1 MSSTSLFPDIPAIS
15 VTLNGVIKLLQNLK
29 PYKASGP
36 DKIPTRLLKEC
47 AKEIAPSLVLLFQ
60 ASLKQS
66 IVPTEWKHAFVTP
79 IFKKGDRSLASN
91 YRPVSLTS
99 VCGKLLE
106 HIVYSEV
113 MNHLNLLDILSNAQH
128 GFCSKRS
135 CETQLLLTVHDF
147 ASGLNDGKQTD
158 AIILDFT
165 KAFDKVSHKHLC
177 TKLHYY
183 GIRGPILDW
192 IKDFISNRSQQVI
205 LDGCSSESLP
215 VTSGVPQGTVLGPL
229 LFLCFVNDIPDCV
242 SSNIHLYADDILLYR
257 TINVMDDCVKLQDDL
272 NVLQQWEKRWQM
284 HFNPSKCCYIRLSNK
299 QHLLDY
305 NYNIH
310 NTVLQET
317 NAIKYLGVHIDDKLT
332 WKSHVDTI
340 VTKPNSVKG
349 FLSRNF
355 KHCPPSVKSKCYQTL
370 IRPVLEYASIVWS
383 PYLVT
388 LIDKIE
394 AVQCRS
400 VRFILNDYSRTS
412 SVTSMMESLNLPLL
426 ESRRTCN
433 RAIMMF
439 KILNSIVDISTDPT
453 VLVPNTLPTRGHNQ
467 RFRQLPVRTNSFGKS
482 FFPDSIKIWNQLP
495 TPIVNCNDLET
506 FKLQLY
512 NYSYN

>member
-1 MSSTSLFPDIPAIS
+1 MAKCNILNQYFASVFTVDDSLSTAMSPTSLFPDIPAIS

-66 IVPTEWKHAFVTP
+66 IVPTEWKHAFMTP

-99 VCGKLLE
+99 VCGILLE

-113 MNHLNLLDILSNAQH
+113 MNHLNLHDILSNAQH
-128 GFCSKRS
+128 GFHSKRS

-205 LDGCSSESLP
+205 LDGCSSESLSYFRCP
-215 VTSGVPQGTVLGPL
+215 TGYSPWP
-229 LFLCFVNDIPDCV
+229 F
-242 SSNIHLYADDILLYR
+242 
-257 TINVMDDCVKLQDDL
+257 
-272 NVLQQWEKRWQM
+272 
-284 HFNPSKCCYIRLSNK
+284 
-299 QHLLDY
+299 
-305 NYNIH
+305 
-310 NTVLQET
+310 
-317 NAIKYLGVHIDDKLT
+317 
-332 WKSHVDTI
+332 I
-340 VTKPNSVKG
+340 V
-349 FLSRNF
+349 F
-355 KHCPPSVKSKCYQTL
+355 
-370 IRPVLEYASIVWS
+370 
-383 PYLVT
+383 
-388 LIDKIE
+388 
-394 AVQCRS
+394 
-400 VRFILNDYSRTS
+400 
-412 SVTSMMESLNLPLL
+412 
-426 ESRRTCN
+426 
-433 RAIMMF
+433 MF
-439 KILNSIVDISTDPT
+439 
-453 VLVPNTLPTRGHNQ
+453 
-467 RFRQLPVRTNSFGKS
+467 
-482 FFPDSIKIWNQLP
+482 
-495 TPIVNCNDLET
+495 C
-506 FKLQLY
+506 
-512 NYSYN
+512 